1 MKDLKRIEL
10 EVEGM
15 DCTNCALGI
24 KKQLDKIGFAEA
36 DVIFT
41 SKQVVFLSSGKD
53 ETDKAIEK
61 IDKMGYTVV
70 SRSDEKTEIKRK
82 WFTLEWKFFI
92 SLFFTLPLLSAMFL
106 PFHELHDPIV
116 QLILTIPVLIIGLLH
131 FGRNAFYS
139 LKSGVPNMDVLVITG
154 AIAAFTYSLIG
165 FIDNLG
171 PDFLFFETTAGIIT
185 LILLGN
191 LLEHLAV
198 KKTTSAIDS
207 LVRMQDVKAK
217 RILIDENGKETKE
230 EIDFNRIHP
239 GDLFRVNTGDKIPV
253 DGEIVSGEGYAD
265 ESLLTG
271 ESLPIKKDIG
281 NAVIGSSILSSG
293 TILMKAT
300 VVGRNTILSQI
311 IKLVK
316 KAQEQKPPLQN
327 LADRISAIF
336 VPVVVGISL
345 ITFALSFW
353 IFDIALQASIMR
365 AIAVLVIAC
374 PCALGLAIP
383 AAVMVGVG
391 KLARSGILVKGS
403 DTIQRL
409 ASVQRIIF
417 DKTGTLTTGSFEVK
431 EMLIEPDE
439 NPDLAKSYIAGMERH
454 SGHPMAQSLLHA
466 FADVDP
472 FSFAKVEEEKGIGMR
487 AWDNIG
493 DEYAFG
499 SARMAGKN
507 ASSNFDLFLLRN
519 SRIIASLRTGDQLR
533 EDAKPALESLSE
545 MNVNTIILS
554 GDAEERVVEAA
565 RKLNVSEFYFKKLPS
580 EKFEIT
586 ESLSKE
592 KPTAMV
598 GDGINDAPALA
609 RATVGISLSKAS
621 QVAMESAGVILMN
634 GKLELI
640 PRAIRISRMTVRVI
654 KQNLFWAF
662 FYNVIAIPLA
672 ALGYLDPLIA
682 ALSMAFSDVFVVMNA
697 LRLRISKS

>member
-1 MKDLKRIEL
+1 
-10 EVEGM
+10 
-15 DCTNCALGI
+15 
-24 KKQLDKIGFAEA
+24 
-36 DVIFT
+36 
-41 SKQVVFLSSGKD
+41 
-53 ETDKAIEK
+53 
-61 IDKMGYTVV
+61 
-70 SRSDEKTEIKRK
+70 
-82 WFTLEWKFFI
+82 
-92 SLFFTLPLLSAMFL
+92 
-106 PFHELHDPIV
+106 
-116 QLILTIPVLIIGLLH
+116 
-131 FGRNAFYS
+131 
-139 LKSGVPNMDVLVITG
+139 
-154 AIAAFTYSLIG
+154 
-165 FIDNLG
+165 
-171 PDFLFFETTAGIIT
+171 
-185 LILLGN
+185 
-191 LLEHLAV
+191 
-198 KKTTSAIDS
+198 
-207 LVRMQDVKAK
+207 
-217 RILIDENGKETKE
+217 
-230 EIDFNRIHP
+230 
-239 GDLFRVNTGDKIPV
+239 
-253 DGEIVSGEGYAD
+253 
-265 ESLLTG
+265 
-271 ESLPIKKDIG
+271 
-281 NAVIGSSILSSG
+281 
-293 TILMKAT
+293 
-300 VVGRNTILSQI
+300 
-311 IKLVK
+311 
-316 KAQEQKPPLQN
+316 
-327 LADRISAIF
+327 
-336 VPVVVGISL
+336 
-345 ITFALSFW
+345 
-353 IFDIALQASIMR
+353 MR

-431 EMLIEPDE
+431 EMLIETDE
-439 NPDLAKSYIAGMERH
+439 NPDLVKSYIAGMERH

-466 FADVDP
+466 FADVEP
-472 FSFAKVEEEKGIGMR
+472 FSFAKVEEEKGMGMR
-487 AWDNIG
+487 AWDNTG

-507 ASSNFDLFLLRN
+507 ASSNFDLFLLKN

-533 EDAKPALESLSE
+533 EDAKPALERLSE